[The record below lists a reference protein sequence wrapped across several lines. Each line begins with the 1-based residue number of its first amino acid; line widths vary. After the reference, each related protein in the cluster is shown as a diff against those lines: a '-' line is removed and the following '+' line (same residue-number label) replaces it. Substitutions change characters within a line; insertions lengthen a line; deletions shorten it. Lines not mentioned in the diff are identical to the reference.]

1 MNAECSKA
9 IFMDR
14 CRSLRL
20 IFVGICLFSIFP
32 SDECKK
38 VEEGYKFAVYRTRAC
53 PRNKTEWEKRESAFN
68 CSKESSSYTC
78 LPNENIT
85 ELLEFCYPLQ
95 VLASHEDI
103 CLFLAKKNSDVDSYD
118 CTHFDHGCPTGFYT
132 GATMYKYQSC
142 LSIGKGCFLAEPS
155 CERATQHR
163 EPENPHGTSGSET
176 IWIPILVGALVLF
189 AIFVLAIVKYKR
201 RNCNQQ
207 TNDEENPETHQLL
220 LQTDKEND
228 REGRNCNQQTN
239 DEENPETHQL
249 LLQTDKENDREGR
262 NCNQQTNDEENPET
276 HQLLLQTDK
285 ENDREGSNFNQQ
297 TNDEENPETH
307 QLLLQTDKENDREG
321 RFTNIVARWPGS
333 CHDSH
338 IFRMSGI
345 KEDLERNFRA
355 VGDGILLGDS
365 GYACMKYL
373 MTPYLRPST
382 PAEERFNTAHSKTR
396 VTIERTFGW
405 WKRRFHVLHS
415 EIRMHPERVCTII
428 GACAVLHN
436 LAIIFREPL
445 IDEDCDVDGSF
456 QGQYI
461 GPEDGKNIRNYIT
474 QNYF

>member
-201 RNCNQQ
+201 
-207 TNDEENPETHQLL
+207 
-220 LQTDKEND
+220 
-228 REGRNCNQQTN
+228 
-239 DEENPETHQL
+239 
-249 LLQTDKENDREGR
+249 
-262 NCNQQTNDEENPET
+262 
-276 HQLLLQTDK
+276 
-285 ENDREGSNFNQQ
+285 SNFNQQ

>member
-1 MNAECSKA
+1 
-9 IFMDR
+9 MDR

-201 RNCNQQ
+201 SNF
-207 TNDEENPETHQLL
+207 
-220 LQTDKEND
+220 
-228 REGRNCNQQTN
+228 
-239 DEENPETHQL
+239 
-249 LLQTDKENDREGR
+249 
-262 NCNQQTNDEENPET
+262 NQQTNDEENPET

-307 QLLLQTDKENDREG
+307 QLLLQIDKENDLEACPTGYYGVHCTPCSHCRGSGVCNTVTGYCRQGCKPHWQMPQCQECENGYYNAICGAKCGHCLYNAACNKDNGYCEQGCEG
-321 RFTNIVARWPGS
+321 NYMYPFCKECVDHFYGDSCSSPCGNCLNGKACDKHNGS
-333 CHDSH
+333 CSNGCKPHFKGLKCDECEDGFYDSDCSSTCGRCLNGEYCDKITGH
-338 IFRMSGI
+338 CPRGCQFHFLPPIC
-345 KEDLERNFRA
+345 
-355 VGDGILLGDS
+355 LGTTHS
-365 GYACMKYL
+365 RELTAIQCVTRG
-373 MTPYLRPST
+373 PYL
-382 PAEERFNTAHSKTR
+382 
-396 VTIERTFGW
+396 
-405 WKRRFHVLHS
+405 
-415 EIRMHPERVCTII
+415 
-428 GACAVLHN
+428 
-436 LAIIFREPL
+436 
-445 IDEDCDVDGSF
+445 
-456 QGQYI
+456 
-461 GPEDGKNIRNYIT
+461 
-474 QNYF
+474 